1 MLERKT
7 SVVAKSRANKVKKSN
22 VAQKA
27 SAKPQA
33 SNPPAPAKVAPEQKT
48 NEAQIA
54 VHWKE
59 EDSLRPP
66 ASFVAQA
73 NLVDAAFVNEFREE
87 KFPECFRHYA
97 NLLA

>member
-33 SNPPAPAKVAPEQKT
+33 SNPAPAKVAPEQKT

-87 KFPECFRHYA
+87 KFPECFRHLWA
-97 NLLA
+97 ES